1 MTLLQTAHRRGFL
14 KASGISVALPM
25 LESLAAED
33 SAVDSTAKRLVCI
46 GGYLGFHQKSI
57 YPKQTGRGYEVSPL
71 LQPIAEHRDDF
82 TIFSGLD
89 HRAPNGHGAW
99 SNYLC
104 GQDPVSVSLDQIVAE
119 QVGQESRFPS
129 MQLTAGK
136 ASRSMSYTRQGIAL
150 PMIQRPSVLYRKL
163 FASADD
169 RAHTEYLLK
178 SGRSALDLVLAD
190 AQRLRAKVSG
200 RDADKLS
207 EYFESV
213 RDVEKRMARQLK
225 GIDDPIPQTDYRLP
239 NYDPVA
245 PNLMLEA
252 ETLMYDLMALA
263 LQTESTRVATMFL
276 AGLGQVFTIDG
287 ETLQAGYH
295 ALSHHGNDPD
305 KVRDL
310 VKVELEHMKC
320 FNLFLNQLKAKTDA
334 HGRPLLDSTIVMMG
348 TGMGDASRHANDN
361 LPTIVAGGGF
371 RHGQHVAVDR
381 TQPAAP
387 LLGDLYITMMQKLG
401 LEEENFS
408 NASRNL
414 NHLFS

>member
-1 MTLLQTAHRRGFL
+1 MSLLGTPHRRNFL
-14 KASGISVALPM
+14 KASGVSVALPM
-25 LESLAAED
+25 LESLGAED
-33 SAVDSTAKRLVCI
+33 STSDSTAKRLVCI

-57 YPKQTGRGYEVSPL
+57 YPKQAGREYEMSPL
-71 LQPIAEHRDDF
+71 LHPIAEHRNDF

-119 QVGQESRFPS
+119 QIGQNSRFPS
-129 MQLTAGK
+129 LQLTAGK

-163 FASADD
+163 FASAND

-190 AQRLRAKVSG
+190 AQRLQAKVSG

-207 EYFESV
+207 EYFDSV

-239 NYDPVA
+239 DYDPVA

-252 ETLMYDLMALA
+252 ETLMYDLTALA

-320 FNLFLNQLKAKTDA
+320 FNGFLQQLKAKTDA

-371 RHGQHVAVDR
+371 RHGQHVAIDR
-381 TQPAAP
+381 TPPAAP

-401 LEEENFS
+401 LEEESFS